1 MRVMAMLTGAI
12 VLGALVGLGLFLGV
26 RPRPE
31 SATATNSSAPVKQD
45 GLRAEPAPAPRV
57 GAPAPDI
64 QLTALDGTPVAL
76 SALRG
81 RVVLVNFWAS
91 WCGPCEQEMAD
102 LQRLYDEERG
112 RGLVVLGVNEGEEPG
127 RVAGFLSRNGISF
140 PTVTDADRSVT
151 RGYQVYGL
159 PNSFFVDGDGV
170 VRARIVGPF
179 SLQQMRRHL
188 EATRQGR
195 DVPPPDVRSV
205 AAATIGQA
213 DQPVGEVGGAAITL
227 GDVHRRIDLE
237 QAFAA
242 IRGGT
247 PPDLTAVEN
256 QPRLRQLQRIV
267 AERLIEERLIV
278 GRAVAAG
285 LIVPEGDIDSDVARV
300 AEEVQLDPERLATEL
315 AARGGS
321 IDELRTVHRA
331 AITIGQFVAE
341 RVLMGQTEE
350 KIDDYEAWL
359 SAAKQAA
366 NARVLL
372 TE

>member
-1 MRVMAMLTGAI
+1 MRVMSILTGAI

-26 RPRPE
+26 RPSPE
-31 SATATNSSAPVKQD
+31 SATAASRLAAGGQD
-45 GLRAEPAPAPRV
+45 GPRAEPAPAPRV

-64 QLTALDGTPVAL
+64 RLTALDGTPVAL

-112 RGLVVLGVNEGEEPG
+112 RGLVILGVNEGEEPG
-127 RVAGFLSRNGISF
+127 RVAGFLSRYGITF
-140 PTVTDADRSVT
+140 PTVTDTDRSVT
-151 RGYQVYGL
+151 RRYQVYGL
-159 PNSFFVDGDGV
+159 PNSFLVDGDGI

-179 SLQQMRRHL
+179 SLQQMRHHL

-195 DVPPPDVRSV
+195 DVSPPDVRSV

-213 DQPVGEVGGAAITL
+213 DQSIAEVGGAAITR

-242 IRGGT
+242 VRGGT
-247 PPDLTAVEN
+247 PPDLTASEN
-256 QPRLRQLQRIV
+256 QLRLRQLQRIV

-278 GRAVAAG
+278 GRAAAAG
-285 LIVPEGDIDSDVARV
+285 LLVPEGDIDSEVNRV
-300 AEEVQLDPERLATEL
+300 ADEVQLTPERLATEL

-321 IDELRTVHRA
+321 IDELRAVHRA

-341 RVLMGQTEE
+341 RVLTGQTEE

-359 SAAKQAA
+359 SAAKQTA

-372 TE
+372 PE